1 MFFGAAFSAH
11 DVLLVTELCEAS
23 LEEVCF
29 EEVGR
34 TLFPVVKVGT
44 PLILLLLQKKFEDVS

>member
-44 PLILLLLQKKFEDVS
+44 PLSY